1 MTEERKQ
8 LYRDLLGWAMVD
20 MRMHSA
26 NATTMI
32 SSWLGRRRSHRE
44 VAQFTYAMSNWLH
57 NTALY
62 SAIDFVGFKEELF
75 WKDHQRFRS
84 KFPADK
90 WAGLTETVVE
100 KLQNS

>member
-1 MTEERKQ
+1 
-8 LYRDLLGWAMVD
+8 
-20 MRMHSA
+20 
-26 NATTMI
+26 
-32 SSWLGRRRSHRE
+32 
-44 VAQFTYAMSNWLH
+44 
-57 NTALY
+57 LY
-62 SAIDFVGFKEELF
+62 SAIDFVGFEEELF